1 MSAQTDRSR
10 YQALRAHLAYLRL
23 TAAAEALP
31 AELERA
37 TREKLGPTA
46 FLEGLL
52 GIEVQATEER
62 RQTSRL
68 RFASFPAPWRLED
81 FDFDAQPSVDRKL
94 VDELATLRFV
104 ADAGNVLL
112 IGPPGV
118 GKTMLSICLGR
129 QAVEAGHRVY
139 YTTAAD
145 LVARCHRAALEG
157 RWATTMRFFQGPA
170 VLIIDELGYLPMQA
184 EAAAALFQV
193 VSRRYQKG
201 SIILTTNRGIAS
213 WGQIFDDPM
222 VAAAMLDRLLHR
234 STVIAIDGES
244 YRMRSHRAQ
253 VEALRAGVAGGH

>member
-1 MSAQTDRSR
+1 MTIEQSA

-31 AELERA
+31 GELERA
-37 TREKLGPTA
+37 TKDKLGPTA
-46 FLEGLL
+46 FLERLL
-52 GIEVQATEER
+52 GIEVTATEER
-62 RQTSRL
+62 RQASRL
-68 RFASFPAPWRLED
+68 RFANFPAPWRLED
-81 FDFDAQPSVDRKL
+81 FDFDAQPAIDRAL

-104 ADAGNVLL
+104 AEAANVLF

-129 QAVEAGHRVY
+129 RAVEAGYRVY

-145 LVARCHRAALEG
+145 LVARCHRAAIEG
-157 RWATTMRFFQGPA
+157 RWATTMRFFSGPG
-170 VLIIDELGYLPMQA
+170 VLIIDELGYLPLQQ

-193 VSRRYQKG
+193 ISRRYQKG

-234 STVIAIDGES
+234 SAVIAIEGES

-253 VEALRAGVAGGH
+253 VEAIRAGVAGGR

>member
-1 MSAQTDRSR
+1 MSAEASR

-31 AELERA
+31 GELERA
-37 TREKLGPTA
+37 TKEKLGPTA
-46 FLEGLL
+46 FLERLL
-52 GIEVQATEER
+52 AIEVEATEAR
-62 RQTSRL
+62 RLQSRL
-68 RFASFPAPWRLED
+68 RFANLPAPWRLED
-81 FDFDAQPSVDRKL
+81 FDFDAQPSVDRAL

-104 ADAGNVLL
+104 AEAANVLL

-129 QAVEAGHRVY
+129 RAAEAGYRVY

-145 LVARCHRAALEG
+145 LVARCQRAAIEG
-157 RWATTMRFFQGPA
+157 RWANTMRFFSGPG

-184 EAAAALFQV
+184 EAAGALFQV
-193 VSRRYQKG
+193 ISRRYQKG

-234 STVIAIDGES
+234 SAVIAIDGES

-253 VEALRAGVAGGH
+253 VEALRAGVAGGR